1 MQDAMMGAAKAD
13 IFKDAVGVA
22 HEIPIGEKQQF
33 DQIEHGLGL
42 FSRRRSHS
50 LFRFLHG

>member
-1 MQDAMMGAAKAD
+1 MGAAKAD
-13 IFKDAVGVA
+13 VFEDAVGVA

-33 DQIEHGLGL
+33 DQIEHGLAL
-42 FSRRRSHS
+42 FGRGRSRS

>member
-1 MQDAMMGAAKAD
+1 MQDAVVGAAKTD
-13 IFKDAVGVA
+13 VFEDAVGVA
-22 HEIPIGEKQQF
+22 HEIPIGEEEQF

-42 FSRRRSHS
+42 FDRGRSRS